1 MQTSEL
7 VKLARHSGWIV
18 AGNCRR
24 TFPKHHAFRCFHSAR
39 AQQHTQDHQTNHLR
53 SFSLNLASSLR
64 YPPVLH
70 RALVSWVGVSKCNSS
85 SCPHLNHTSRA
96 RIHALHQQMLSRIF
110 ILQAHKA
117 YMAKYSPADHTYIY
131 DPKSRFYAEPPA
143 RGIACI

>member
-24 TFPKHHAFRCFHSAR
+24 TLPKHHAFRCFHSAR

-70 RALVSWVGVSKCNSS
+70 RALLGGRVKVQQLQLLPTPE
-85 SCPHLNHTSRA
+85 PHFT

-117 YMAKYSPADHTYIY
+117 WRSTPLQTMPIYIY